1 MSGREDSRPRPATGA
16 PEAAGAPPPSQDDP
30 RVIGALEEYLAA
42 LEAGQRP
49 DRQDFLTRHEDIA
62 EALARALDALEFI
75 RTAAP

>member
-1 MSGREDSRPRPATGA
+1 MSGPEDSRPPPGPSA
-16 PEAAGAPPPSQDDP
+16 PSAAQDDP

-49 DRQDFLTRHEDIA
+49 DRQAFLARHEDIA
-62 EALARALDALEFI
+62 PALVRALDALEFI